1 MATTAQRIDESASEP
16 ANGRAA
22 RQATPPARP
31 SPADLPLLRRHVT
44 VAPEGGRVIL
54 RRHSDEVVLEGS
66 AAELF
71 AKMQALLDG
80 QTALE
85 AIARKISETPSRL
98 RALAE
103 ELAKAGVLVFLST
116 GDDALTTGME
126 FYRLHRELCQYWLGD
141 VYGHPL
147 WEKMTTGKAT
157 RAQVIGFAF
166 EKYHYIEAAFEHMG
180 IAAAN
185 ATPEMMPHL
194 ARHFIEEYT
203 HGDIYRKG
211 LRSLFPDPLILRSQ
225 PLPSTRALVNYLRES
240 AQRSSFAY
248 YSGNELLQMT
258 ENTGDESAGQAVDDF
273 YGAMRKHYPYTGPL
287 IDSFIAHT
295 KADQKLGH
303 ADAFLLMCQSVP
315 PLTQREVNDALN
327 VAKNMAE
334 HLVLFLDGIDRFYE
348 HFPVVPRLP
357 CDSLSE

>member
-1 MATTAQRIDESASEP
+1 MVTNVHTTEQTNGKTGRPAPTAASP
-16 ANGRAA
+16 K
-22 RQATPPARP
+22 
-31 SPADLPLLRRHVT
+31 DLPALRRSTT
-44 VAPEGGRVIL
+44 VILQDAKQGGVIL
-54 RRHSDEVVLEGS
+54 RRNRDEVTLEG
-66 AAELF
+66 AGAQLF
-71 AKMQALLDG
+71 RKMQPLLDG
-80 QTALE
+80 QTTIE
-85 AIARKISETPSRL
+85 AIAQKLGEKPARV
-98 RALAE
+98 RALSE
-103 ELAKAGVLVFLST
+103 ELVKVGVLAFLSAKD
-116 GDDALTTGME
+116 GGALTTGME
-126 FYRLHRELCQYWLGD
+126 FYQLHRELCQYWLED
-141 VYGHPL
+141 VYRHPF
-147 WEKMTTGKAT
+147 WDKVTSGKAT

-185 ATPEMMPHL
+185 STPEMMPHL

-211 LRSLFPDPLILRSQ
+211 LRSLFPDQLILHSQ

-258 ENTGDESAGQAVDDF
+258 ENTGEETAGKAVDDF
-273 YGAMRKHYPYTGPL
+273 YGSMRKHYPYTGPL

-334 HLVLFLDGIDRFYE
+334 HLVLFMDGIDTFYE
-348 HFPVVPRLP
+348 HFATVPRLP
-357 CDSLSE
+357 CDSRSE